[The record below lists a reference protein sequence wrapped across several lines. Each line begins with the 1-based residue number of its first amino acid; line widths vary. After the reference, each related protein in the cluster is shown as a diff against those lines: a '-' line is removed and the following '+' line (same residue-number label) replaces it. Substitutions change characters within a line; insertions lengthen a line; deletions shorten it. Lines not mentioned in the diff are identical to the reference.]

1 MTFVRHL
8 VAERLRD
15 KLAALS
21 SLDGVAVVRE
31 PRDVEEREQ
40 ILIGRS
46 EGNWRIKSFKPGS
59 WEDRWT
65 VRVEVSTFVPGST
78 LDVAEARLMELV
90 GLIVD
95 ALIAD
100 PGLTSPTAIT
110 DLIGLDGGGE
120 AGEEFFG
127 PNSGQLPSGEPGIG
141 SSGYLL
147 IPFRARHC

>member
-15 KLAALS
+15 KLSALP

-46 EGNWRIKSFKPGS
+46 EGIWRIRSFKPGS

-65 VRVEVSTFVPGST
+65 VRVELSTFVPGAT
-78 LDVAEARLMELV
+78 LEEAEARLMELV
-90 GLIVD
+90 GIVVD
-95 ALIAD
+95 ALMAD
-100 PGLTSPTAIT
+100 PCLASPTAIT
-110 DLIGLDGGGE
+110 DLIGIDAGGDSGE
-120 AGEEFFG
+120 TFVG
-127 PNSGQLPSGEPGIG
+127 PLSGQLPSGEPGIG
-141 SSGYLL
+141 STGYLL
-147 IPFRARHC
+147 APFRARHC